1 MKEVL
6 EKLYP
11 YSANKAVDDILKI
24 YDNQKFVIWNFVYF
38 AVIEQQKL
46 FYNWKKTTEQ
56 KEYKKYLL
64 NSDFLFP
71 DGIAIQTFYKIAAK
85 RFWNLKTK
93 KLDNLNWTDFIPYFL
108 DEVKKRYWSQRLKL
122 YLYWS
127 RPEIAQECN
136 KIYSKKWFKV
146 VYSQDGFSD
155 FDWKNFDNSKDIEN
169 PINIM
174 LIARWTPTQEIRVQ
188 KNLSKIK
195 NNKLIIFTVWWLFDF
210 IAASWWNEKIQWVQK
225 RAPMFVRKMKL
236 EWLRRLI
243 TDPKRNW
250 KKVKSTL
257 VLPRYILKYLLLK
270 KE

>member
-1 MKEVL
+1 MKEIL

-11 YSANKAVDDILKI
+11 YNANKAVDDILKI
-24 YDNQKFVIWNFVYF
+24 YENQKFVVWNFIYF

-46 FYNWKKTTEQ
+46 FYNWKKTTDQ

-71 DGIAIQTFYKIAAK
+71 DWMALQTYWMMANWFWFKLPAK
-85 RFWNLKTK
+85 HLP
-93 KLDNLNWTDFIPYFL
+93 NLNWTDFIPFFL
-108 DEVKKRYWSQRLKL
+108 DEAKKRYWSQRLKL

-127 RPEIAQECN
+127 KPEIAQEC
-136 KIYSKKWFKV
+136 KRIYSKKWFNV
-146 VYSQDGFSD
+146 VYAQDGYSD
-155 FDWKNFDNSKDIEN
+155 FDWKSFDNSKDIEN

-174 LIARWTPTQEIRVQ
+174 LIARWTPTQEMRVQ

-210 IAASWWNEKIQWVQK
+210 IAASWWNNEIQWVQK
-225 RAPMFVRKMKL
+225 RAPRIIRKLKL
-236 EWLRRLI
+236 ERLRRFI
-243 TDPKRNW
+243 TDPKRNR
-250 KKVKSTL
+250 KKIKSTL
-257 VLPRYILKYLLLK
+257 IAPIYVFKYLVLK